1 MGTRMDMK
9 KRADHMEGYHHTPSP
24 DERSLGIWVTI
35 AGHYVSRTHAVISR
49 TMDEYQLLYCV
60 AGSGTVHIGDVSA
73 GISAGDVFFV
83 FPNIPHTYRCGKDGW
98 DVWWVH
104 FFGPY
109 AKTLLSFAR
118 ISIARPVLAIGD
130 NKAVRIDISRIM
142 QLIRKKGFD
151 NALTAAVRLIDLLVK
166 LKQAPFARDI
176 PDAGILG
183 AVDYR
188 AASVGEIARRFG
200 YSKYH
205 FIRKFKQLT
214 GISPWNY
221 ILLSRISRA
230 KELLADHTL
239 SVRDIAF
246 TLNFRD
252 PNYFSRIFHRRT
264 GLSPLEF
271 RRRYHEG
278 SIR

>member
-1 MGTRMDMK
+1 MDTRPITA
-9 KRADHMEGYHHTPSP
+9 RSEHQEGYHHTPSP

-35 AGHYVSRTHAVISR
+35 AGHYISRTHAVVSR

-60 AGSGTVHIGDVSA
+60 RGSGTVHIGDVSA
-73 GISAGDVFFV
+73 AVHAGDVFFV
-83 FPNIPHTYRCGKDGW
+83 FPNIPHTYRAGKEGW

-104 FFGPY
+104 FSGPY

-118 ISIARPVLAIGD
+118 ISIARPVLSIGE
-130 NKAVRIDISRIM
+130 NKAVLTDLSRIM
-142 QLIRKKGFD
+142 TLIKKKGFD

-166 LKQAPFARDI
+166 LKQAPFTRDI
-176 PDAGILG
+176 PDAAILG

-188 AASVGEIARRFG
+188 AASVGEIAKRFG

-221 ILLSRISRA
+221 ILLSRVSRA
-230 KELLADHTL
+230 KELLTDNTL

-252 PNYFSRIFHRRT
+252 PNYFSRIFRRRT
-264 GLSPLEF
+264 GLSPLAF
-271 RRRYHEG
+271 RRIHSTGTMR
-278 SIR
+278 